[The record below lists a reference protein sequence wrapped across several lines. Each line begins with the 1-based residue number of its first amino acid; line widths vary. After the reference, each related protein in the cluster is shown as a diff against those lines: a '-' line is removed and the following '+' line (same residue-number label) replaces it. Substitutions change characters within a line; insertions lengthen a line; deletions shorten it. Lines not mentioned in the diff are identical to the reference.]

1 MELWRA
7 SRLECSKEWL
17 SCRISDLHVPIC
29 GVGMSKRVSV
39 GRAFESNAYHSGKRG
54 LGFQWGDPREI
65 IVEHLFEEGGVEGVA
80 CNYVL

>member
-1 MELWRA
+1 
-7 SRLECSKEWL
+7 
-17 SCRISDLHVPIC
+17 
-29 GVGMSKRVSV
+29 MSA
-39 GRAFESNAYHSGKRG
+39 GLFESNAYHNGKRG